1 MADLIERLLNEAH
14 EFNFFQAVSLLED
27 KFLSESVTDV
37 FKSGKI
43 RFIPDRS
50 ISFPPNDI
58 ADIRKEKDTI
68 IFKLSFMGLVGAVS
82 PLPLYFS
89 EFLSRFPEKAEPL
102 YDFLSIFNHR
112 IYCFFY
118 QAWKKYHF
126 IQWFT
131 ESSSDSFIQK
141 IAFLAGFDIKNPCF
155 SNKSLNLLAYCSLFA
170 GSSRSASGLASII
183 SDYFG
188 GIPVRL
194 FEFLPRW
201 SEIRNVKPVCE
212 IQLGK
217 NSILGTRF
225 YDICGK
231 FRVVVGPLKRN
242 MYETFFPESDNIKN
256 LQEIVKLYLSEP
268 LRYEIE
274 VQLQSM
280 DLTPVVLGTDNARI
294 GRTSAL
300 GKSVGKTDV
309 QSIII

>member
-1 MADLIERLLNEAH
+1 MADLIERLLNETH
-14 EFNFFQAVSLLED
+14 EFSFFQAVSLLEE
-27 KFLSESVTDV
+27 KFLSESITDA

-43 RFIPDRS
+43 RFVPDKS

-58 ADIRKEKDTI
+58 SSISLENETFT
-68 IFKLSFMGLVGAVS
+68 FKLAFMGLVGAVS

-89 EFLSRFPEKAEPL
+89 EYLSRFPEKADPL

-112 IYCFFY
+112 IYCLFY

-126 IQWFT
+126 MQWFKK
-131 ESSSDSFIQK
+131 SSLDSFTSK
-141 IAFLAGFDIKNPCF
+141 IASLAGFDITNPSF
-155 SNKSLNLLAYCSLFA
+155 SENSIKLLAYCSLFA

-188 GIPVRL
+188 AIPVRII
-194 FEFLPRW
+194 EFLPRW
-201 SEIRNVKPVCE
+201 SKIRNVKPVTK

-217 NSILGTRF
+217 NSVLGTRF
-225 YDICGK
+225 YDVSGK
-231 FRVVVGPLKRN
+231 FRVIIGPLKRN
-242 MYETFFPESDNIKN
+242 LYETFFPESENIKIMK
-256 LQEIVKLYLSEP
+256 EIIKTYLFEP

-274 VQLQSM
+274 VQLQSV

-300 GKSVGKTDV
+300 GKSSGKTDI
-309 QSIII
+309 QSLII